1 MKTLIIHPEEED
13 FSTSFLN
20 QIYKDIPCCR
30 VITKNL
36 PKDELIDALIKAQNI
51 LLLGH
56 GDKNGLFSNSK
67 YIIDSDLGKLLESK
81 NCILIFCHAND
92 FVINNKLNFNSVASG
107 MFISEISELIYLDDS
122 FEFEEEIEAYQPMID
137 ESNNAFSSILGNL
150 LKENSFDDL
159 SLIYEKLKNEYGEDV
174 AKRNEVAAYNYERLF
189 LSLVK

>member
-1 MKTLIIHPEEED
+1 MNTLIIHPEEED
-13 FSTSFLN
+13 FSTSFLK

-30 VITKNL
+30 VITKHL
-36 PKDELIDALIKAQNI
+36 PKDELIDAILKAQNV

-81 NCILIFCHAND
+81 NCILIFCHAKD
-92 FVINNKLNFNSVASG
+92 FLINNKLNINSIASQ
-107 MFISEISELIYLDDS
+107 MFISEISELICLDES

-137 ESNNAFSSILGNL
+137 HSNKEFSVILGNL

-159 SLIYEKLKNEYGEDV
+159 PLIYEKLKHEYGAV
-174 AKRNEVAAYNYERLF
+174 GKRNEVVAYNNERLY